1 MDQLTSRV
9 RNKGHT
15 TGSYIEFVCNGKGSL
30 GRGRGRLIPVAPFR
44 VFSHSTGR
52 ATGTQLSHPV

>member
-9 RNKGHT
+9 RNKGRT
-15 TGSYIEFVCNGKGSL
+15 TGSYIEFVGVGKGSL
-30 GRGRGRLIPVAPFR
+30 EQGRGRLIPVAPI
-44 VFSHSTGR
+44 VFSHSTGP